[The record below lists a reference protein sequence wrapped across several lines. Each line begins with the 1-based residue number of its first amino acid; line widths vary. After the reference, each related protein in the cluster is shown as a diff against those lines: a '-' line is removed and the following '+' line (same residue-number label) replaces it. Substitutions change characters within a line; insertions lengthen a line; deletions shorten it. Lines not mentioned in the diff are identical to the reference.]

1 MPGHVALL
9 RGVNVGGVKLAM
21 SDLRA
26 VLSSLGYA
34 EVSTYIQSGNA
45 LFSADAA
52 DPAALAADIE
62 AALDKQLG
70 MRPRVL
76 VLTRDELAQVI
87 RDNPYP
93 DEPNPKAVHA
103 VFLAEEP
110 GPEQVAAVAEAEQ
123 KAGGQGR
130 PGHRAVRRPGAVP
143 AHPGR
148 LRAQRAGHPARPA
161 GRPAVGQGRG
171 HGPELGH
178 RDQAARALRR
188 MTTAPSPQAPGQ
200 ITLGTARGRW
210 VLAATVLGSSMA
222 FLDSTVV
229 NVALPTIG
237 RELNTSLAGLQWV
250 VTAYT
255 LTLAGLILLGGSLG
269 DRFGRRRVFLI
280 GVIWFALASA
290 VCGVAPNIAVL
301 VVARGVQGI
310 GGALLTPGSLAIIQ
324 STFSPDDRPR
334 AIGAWSGLGGVA
346 GAVGP
351 FLGGWIVG
359 SIGWR
364 WIFLLNLPLAAA
376 VVAVGLRHVPE
387 SRDPDAHGRFDIAGS
402 VLTALALA
410 GITEALIEA
419 QSGSK
424 LVVAV
429 SAVVGVAAGVGF
441 VLLEQHRAR
450 HPDRVPPML
459 PLSIFRNRE
468 FTAINVITFIVYG
481 AMGAV
486 FFLLVLDLQVVV
498 GFSPLEAGISLLPS
512 TAALLL
518 LSARAGALAQKIG
531 PRWLMTGGLLTA
543 AAGLLLLTR
552 IGPNASYVADVLPAV
567 LLFGVGLSMT
577 VAPLTATVLA
587 SADDRHA
594 GIASGVNNATARAAG
609 LLSVAGLPAA
619 VGLSGAALHVKAAA
633 EQRVP

>member
-1 MPGHVALL
+1 
-9 RGVNVGGVKLAM
+9 
-21 SDLRA
+21 
-26 VLSSLGYA
+26 
-34 EVSTYIQSGNA
+34 
-45 LFSADAA
+45 
-52 DPAALAADIE
+52 
-62 AALDKQLG
+62 
-70 MRPRVL
+70 
-76 VLTRDELAQVI
+76 
-87 RDNPYP
+87 
-93 DEPNPKAVHA
+93 
-103 VFLAEEP
+103 
-110 GPEQVAAVAEAEQ
+110 
-123 KAGGQGR
+123 
-130 PGHRAVRRPGAVP
+130 
-143 AHPGR
+143 
-148 LRAQRAGHPARPA
+148 
-161 GRPAVGQGRG
+161 
-171 HGPELGH
+171 
-178 RDQAARALRR
+178 
-188 MTTAPSPQAPGQ
+188 MTTPPTSQSPGQ

-237 RELNTSLAGLQWV
+237 RELHTSLAGLQWV

-290 VCGVAPNIAVL
+290 VCGVAPDIAVL
-301 VVARGVQGI
+301 VAARAVQGI

-324 STFSPDDRPR
+324 STFAQDDRPR

-376 VVAVGLRHVPE
+376 VVVVGVRHVPE

-402 VLTALALA
+402 VLTALTLA

-419 QSGSK
+419 QSGRK
-424 LVVAV
+424 VVVAV
-429 SAVVGVAAGVGF
+429 SAVVGVAAGLGF

-468 FTAINVITFIVYG
+468 FTTINVITFVVYG

-486 FFLLVLDLQVVV
+486 FFLLVLDLQVVAH
-498 GFSPLEAGISLLPS
+498 FSPLEAGVSLLPS
-512 TAALLL
+512 TAAMLL

-543 AAGLLLLTR
+543 AIGLLLLTR
-552 IGPNASYVADVLPAV
+552 IGPNASYVADVLP
-567 LLFGVGLSMT
+567 G
-577 VAPLTATVLA
+577 
-587 SADDRHA
+587 
-594 GIASGVNNATARAAG
+594 RAAVRPG
-609 LLSVAGLPAA
+609 AVHDRGPAHRHRPGQCGRPA
-619 VGLSGAALHVKAAA
+619 RGNRQRGEQRHGPGRRAACGGRAARRGRAQRGGAARPGAA

>member
-1 MPGHVALL
+1 
-9 RGVNVGGVKLAM
+9 
-21 SDLRA
+21 
-26 VLSSLGYA
+26 
-34 EVSTYIQSGNA
+34 
-45 LFSADAA
+45 
-52 DPAALAADIE
+52 
-62 AALDKQLG
+62 
-70 MRPRVL
+70 
-76 VLTRDELAQVI
+76 
-87 RDNPYP
+87 
-93 DEPNPKAVHA
+93 
-103 VFLAEEP
+103 
-110 GPEQVAAVAEAEQ
+110 
-123 KAGGQGR
+123 
-130 PGHRAVRRPGAVP
+130 
-143 AHPGR
+143 
-148 LRAQRAGHPARPA
+148 
-161 GRPAVGQGRG
+161 
-171 HGPELGH
+171 
-178 RDQAARALRR
+178 
-188 MTTAPSPQAPGQ
+188 MTTAPTPQAPAQ

-237 RELNTSLAGLQWV
+237 RDLHTSLAGLQWI
-250 VTAYT
+250 VTGYT

-290 VCGVAPNIAVL
+290 VCGVAPDIAVL
-301 VVARGVQGI
+301 VVARAVQGI

-324 STFSPDDRPR
+324 STFAPDDRPR

-351 FLGGWIVG
+351 FLGGLIVG

-364 WIFLLNLPLAAA
+364 WIFLINLPMAAA
-376 VVAVGLRHVPE
+376 VVTVGVRHVPE

-419 QSGSK
+419 QSGNK

-429 SAVVGVAAGVGF
+429 SAIVGVAAGVGF
-441 VLLEQHRAR
+441 VLLELHRGR

-468 FTAINVITFIVYG
+468 FTAINVITFVVYG

-486 FFLLVLDLQVVV
+486 FFLLVLDLQVVA
-498 GFSPLEAGISLLPS
+498 GFSPLEAGVSLLPS
-512 TAALLL
+512 TAAMLL

-567 LLFGVGLSMT
+567 LLFGLGLSMT

-619 VGLSGAALHVKAAA
+619 VGLTGAALYSQSELNHGFHQAMVICSSLMVLAAVLSA
-633 EQRVP
+633 VLVSNDALKPKPGEPVTQPECLTNCAIGAPPLEPSERVPAPGTVDRH